1 MASDELASVSIS
13 VTTLDPGLAR
23 RLEPRAATPQRRL
36 EAIAALASA
45 GVPVGVLVSPVIP
58 ALTDQDM
65 EQVLKAAA
73 AVGAVFADCTFVRLP
88 GEVRDLFA
96 DWLATH
102 AAGRAS
108 HVMNL
113 IRQARGG
120 RDNDPRFGSRMR
132 GSGQIAKM
140 IQDRFELACRRCG
153 LSRKPPSRRADLFC
167 PPPPEPNGQLSLF

>member
-45 GVPVGVLVSPVIP
+45 GVPVGVLFSPVIS

-73 AVGAVFADCTFVRLP
+73 GAVFADCTFVRLP

-96 DWLATH
+96 DRLATH
-102 AAGRAS
+102 APGNAAHGTS
-108 HVMNL
+108 L
-113 IRQARGG
+113 IRQAPGARPATQSVLTQY
-120 RDNDPRFGSRMR
+120 RQRLQCPPRIRRPARRWGVGPPDSYPATF
-132 GSGQIAKM
+132 
-140 IQDRFELACRRCG
+140 ACR
-153 LSRKPPSRRADLFC
+153 
-167 PPPPEPNGQLSLF
+167 